1 MEIDQSILSKI
12 KTNLR
17 ISHTA
22 LDDDLKDTIAACLAD
37 LNVCGVQAPVP
48 DVPHETDPLI
58 LNAIKLYCRAAFTDD
73 PGKSTAYMARYDAM
87 KSCLMM
93 AEGYREEAKDDE

>member
-1 MEIDQSILSKI
+1 MEINQSLLAKV
-12 KTNLR
+12 KTYLR

-37 LNVCGVQAPVP
+37 LNVCGVQAPKQE
-48 DVPHETDPLI
+48 ETDPLI
-58 LNAIKLYCRAAFTDD
+58 LNAIKLYCKCAFTDD
-73 PGKSTAYMARYDAM
+73 QAKATAYMARYDAM

-93 AEGYREEAKDDE
+93 AEGYREEATDDE

>member
-1 MEIDQSILSKI
+1 MEISLTLLSKI

-37 LNVCGVQAPVP
+37 LNVCGVQEPKTG
-48 DVPHETDPLI
+48 DKQETDPLI
-58 LNAIKLYCRAAFTDD
+58 LNAIKLYCKAHFTDD
-73 PGKSTAYMARYDAM
+73 TGKSTAYMARYDSM

-93 AEGYREEAKDDE
+93 AEDYREEATGDE

>member
-1 MEIDQSILSKI
+1 MEIGQSLLAKI

-37 LNVCGVQAPVP
+37 LNVCGVQVP
-48 DVPHETDPLI
+48 MSAESLEIDPLI

-73 PGKSTAYMARYDAM
+73 TEKATAYMARYNSM

-93 AEGYREEAKDDE
+93 AEGYREEATGNE